1 MKYVRCFLILLSFLR
16 IGAAVSQEDTVF
28 TYSKYYGSVRIIYN
42 TRDMM
47 YLQTDSIGKA
57 SVVKM
62 VNRQRDTILGNL
74 TVKPFMFYKQDYGYN
89 ANETFHDVVL
99 SEYQNALQRESQFP
113 GHIAI
118 KTWPKDSAMFI
129 YLNDSLDMP
138 CFGVFYKK
146 SNGYFIKGATKLMQP
161 CGVNFF
167 YMRRMEDLI
176 RSIVLDKLE

>member
-1 MKYVRCFLILLSFLR
+1 MILLSFLR
-16 IGAAVSQEDTVF
+16 IGVAVSQEDTVF
-28 TYSKYYGSVRIIYN
+28 TYSKYYGSIRIMYN
-42 TRDMM
+42 TRGMM
-47 YLQTDSIGKA
+47 CLQIDSSRKA
-57 SVVKM
+57 SVVRM

-74 TVKPFMFYKQDYGYN
+74 FVKPFIFYKQDQGHN

-99 SEYQNALQRESQFP
+99 SEYQNALQRESQFS

-129 YLNDSLDMP
+129 YLNDSLDRP
-138 CFGVFYKK
+138 CFCVFYKK
-146 SNGYFIKGATKLMQP
+146 SNGYFIKGSTKLMQP
-161 CGVNFF
+161 CGDNLF